1 MGQANNKNN
10 YRYSIPVN
18 TKLVSCIGEKLAIK
32 KSPDE
37 FKKFMKKRL
46 KNEFTPSY
54 FSEKFHMNDSG
65 ISHVSSLINLISL
78 ALKIL
83 PKIYSKPCLV
93 IFLP

>member
-37 FKKFMKKRL
+37 FKSVM
-46 KNEFTPSY
+46 
-54 FSEKFHMNDSG
+54 FHLL
-65 ISHVSSLINLISL
+65 LI
-78 ALKIL
+78 
-83 PKIYSKPCLV
+83 
-93 IFLP
+93 